1 MVKVYL
7 GNVVCKYTILVVE
20 EFLSDLYEEWMD
32 DEDHQHHDLW
42 RNMMVCEN
50 GSGGIR
56 TCRLIGF
63 ISYMV
68 GFFGTLK

>member
-1 MVKVYL
+1 
-7 GNVVCKYTILVVE
+7 
-20 EFLSDLYEEWMD
+20 MD
-32 DEDHQHHDLW
+32 DEDHHHDLW
-42 RNMMVCEN
+42 RNVMACEN
-50 GSGGIR
+50 GSGMGGIR